1 MNIEYEATFFPV
13 DKDEVR
19 QRLRQA
25 GAELVRPEFTQ
36 RRMNF
41 NLPSGHE
48 IKGAWIRVR
57 DEGDK
62 ISLTLK
68 VVDGDRIENQKEI
81 ITDVSDFEAT
91 QRLLENIGCTPK
103 AFQETRR
110 ELWRLGDVEIMIDE
124 WPWLR
129 PFVEVEGKSEAAVRE
144 ASEKLGFDYAQAKFC
159 AVDTLYAQEYGITKD
174 EINYTQE
181 VAFDLKN
188 PFISP
193 SKNNL

>member
-25 GAELVRPEFTQ
+25 GAELVRSEFTQ

-41 NLPSGHE
+41 NLPAGHE
-48 IKGAWIRVR
+48 IKGAWVRVR

-81 ITDVSDFEAT
+81 ITEVSDFEAT
-91 QRLLENIGCTPK
+91 QRFLENIGCTPK

-110 ELWRLGDVEIMIDE
+110 ELWKLGEVEIMIDE

-129 PFVEVEGKSEAAVRE
+129 PFIEVEGKSEAAVRE
-144 ASEKLGFDYAQAKFC
+144 VSEKLGFDYTQAKFC

-181 VAFDLKN
+181 VAFDLEN
-188 PFISP
+188 PFTSS